1 MMKLKLLETIK
12 ELLIM
17 QRKIE
22 FMQTVYLLI
31 INMLVIKPLA
41 LPLAK
46 NQTLVFSFLNCRL
59 RVDLMCK
66 RLIKYISLFV
76 SKLKFYRLQYRLQKS
91 QLSPLTSLQ
100 VQAIS
105 FAVYKENSIENQK
118 VNKTFFA
125 HLFANNSN

>member
-22 FMQTVYLLI
+22 FMQTVYSLI
-31 INMLVIKPLA
+31 INMLFIKPLA

-46 NQTLVFSFLNCRL
+46 NETLVFSFLNFRL
-59 RVDLMCK
+59 RVDLICK
-66 RLIKYISLFV
+66 RLIEYISLFV

-100 VQAIS
+100 VQAVS
-105 FAVYKENSIENQK
+105 FAVYKENRIENQK

-125 HLFANNSN
+125 GLFANNSN

>member
-22 FMQTVYLLI
+22 FMQTVYSLI
-31 INMLVIKPLA
+31 INMLFIKPLA

-46 NQTLVFSFLNCRL
+46 NQTLVFSFLNFSL
-59 RVDLMCK
+59 RVDLICK
-66 RLIKYISLFV
+66 RLIEYISLFV

-100 VQAIS
+100 VQAVS
-105 FAVYKENSIENQK
+105 FAVYKENRIENQK

-125 HLFANNSN
+125 GLFANNSN